1 MESTALVLY
10 GAVGLGLLALLFLFY
25 ELRNAPYSDE
35 PEPVPAQPEP
45 RRALPLR
52 P

>member
-10 GAVGLGLLALLFLFY
+10 GAVSLGLLALLFLVY

-35 PEPVPAQPEP
+35 PEPVPAKPEP
-45 RRALPLR
+45 RRAQPLR
-52 P
+52 S